1 MRSSRSCHRE
11 TPLKIL
17 LARLDLL
24 NLPEVREVLE
34 GLEILEGL
42 EVREVLEV
50 LVGGGA
56 YLLFPDRTVVR
67 GAYLLIATPRRA
79 DWMLR

>member
-1 MRSSRSCHRE
+1 MKRRW
-11 TPLKIL
+11 KIL

-50 LVGGGA
+50 LVGGEG
-56 YLLFPDRTVVR
+56 RTFFFR
-67 GAYLLIATPRRA
+67 TAR
-79 DWMLR
+79 W